1 MSTPQPQ
8 MAPGAV
14 LEFIPVDAG
23 LRQDAVGH
31 SLAVLASVEHYNRWI
46 FNQFNRL
53 IGQEVLEVGAGIGNI
68 TQFLLDRRRV
78 VCLEPSVPFA
88 DYLRQRLAEGWH
100 GDVVC
105 RHAESA
111 DPGHGDKQR
120 RHATVQVLDR
130 TIQDC
135 PAEDFPAGQFD
146 TVLCLN
152 VLEHIGDDVDAL
164 VRMRRMLKPGG
175 RAIVLVPALPCIY
188 GPIDQAMGHLR
199 RYTLGSLKQAFD
211 RAGLVVERGRYMNLA
226 GVLGWWW
233 YNRVLRKRRISGG
246 AARLF
251 NRMVPLLS
259 ILDRFNPLPIG
270 QSVFL
275 IGRALP

>member
-8 MAPGAV
+8 EAPGAV
-14 LEFIPVDAG
+14 LEFTPVDLG

-46 FNQFNRL
+46 FNQFSRF

-78 VCLEPSVPFA
+78 VCLEPSPPFA
-88 DYLRQRLAEGWH
+88 DYLRQRLAP
-100 GDVVC
+100 C
-105 RHAESA
+105 PS
-111 DPGHGDKQR
+111 
-120 RHATVQVLDR
+120 VQVLDR
-130 TIQDC
+130 AIQDC
-135 PAEDFPAGQFD
+135 PADDLLAGQFD

-152 VLEHIGDDVDAL
+152 VLEHIGDDVEAL

-211 RAGLVVERGRYMNLA
+211 RAGLAVERGRYMNLA

-233 YNRVLRKRRISGG
+233 YNRVLRKRRISGR

-259 ILDRFNPLPIG
+259 ALDRFNPLPIG

-275 IGRALP
+275 IGRHNS